1 MRTVA
6 IFSPMIAFTVNIGI
20 VFVLWFGGYAVNGGA
35 MEVGKIMAFVNYMT
49 QVLFSLTIMSRLLN
63 VFIRSKASSDRIAQV
78 FSEDS
83 TILVDE
89 NPEIIQNPKGR
100 LEFNHVS
107 FKYNGSSKNI
117 LEDISFSVNP
127 GETLAIIGSTGS
139 GKTSLINLIPRFYD
153 VNKGE
158 IKIDGKN
165 IADLDPEQL
174 REQIALVPQK
184 TLLFTGSIKDNIK
197 WGNSKASDEE
207 VILVSKIAQADD
219 FITSFNEGYNTYL
232 GQGGLNLSGG
242 QKQRISI
249 ARALIKRPTI
259 LILDDSTS
267 SVDLITERKIKTGLR
282 EYLKQTTTIL
292 IAQRITSVMDSDKIL
307 VMDRGKIVG
316 AGNHQELM
324 NTSEVYQ
331 DIYNSQ
337 IGKGVDPFE
346 S

>member
-1 MRTVA
+1 M
-6 IFSPMIAFTVNIGI
+6 
-20 VFVLWFGGYAVNGGA
+20 
-35 MEVGKIMAFVNYMT
+35 
-49 QVLFSLTIMSRLLN
+49 
-63 VFIRSKASSDRIAQV
+63 
-78 FSEDS
+78 
-83 TILVDE
+83 
-89 NPEIIQNPKGR
+89 
-100 LEFNHVS
+100 
-107 FKYNGSSKNI
+107 
-117 LEDISFSVNP
+117 EDISFSVNP